1 MKQENLDLEKKI
13 KELDLKII
21 EQNCQI
27 QKLSESD
34 REMNLIYEKRL
45 SIYTEESENL
55 KEESKNLKE
64 KMKTGTILPL
74 SLS

>member
-13 KELDLKII
+13 KELDLQII

-55 KEESKNLKE
+55 KEKSKNLKE